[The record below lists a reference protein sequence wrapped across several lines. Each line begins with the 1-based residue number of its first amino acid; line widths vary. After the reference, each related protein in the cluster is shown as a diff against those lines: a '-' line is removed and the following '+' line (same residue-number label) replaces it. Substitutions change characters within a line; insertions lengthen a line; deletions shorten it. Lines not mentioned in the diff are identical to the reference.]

1 MQRRIF
7 GIENEYG
14 VTCTLRGQRRL
25 SPDEVARYLFRRV
38 VSWGRSSNVFLGN
51 GARLYLDV
59 GSHPEYATPECDSVR
74 ELVVH
79 DKAGERILEQL
90 LTSAEQRLGDEG
102 VHGDVYLF
110 KNNTDSAGNSYGCHE
125 NYCTSRRDDFSS
137 YTEVLIP
144 FLVSRQIYAGA
155 GKVLQ
160 TARGAMYCVSQ
171 RAEHIWEGVSS
182 ATTRSRPIINTRD
195 EPHADAERYRRLH
208 VIVGDSNMSE
218 YTNFLKVGTCSLMLR
233 MLEEPQVVLRD
244 MTLENPIRAI
254 REISHDMTCTR
265 RVRLANGREVSALDI
280 QSEYLNRALRF
291 AEHHEL
297 TDEEQLAL
305 DMWEYVLTHLE
316 DDPLKLDRELDWVI
330 KYKLIESYRERHDLA
345 LSDARVALVDLQ
357 YHDVN
362 RERGLFYRMQRRGM
376 VERMVTD
383 AEISDAVEHPP
394 QTTRA
399 RLRGE
404 FIKRAK
410 ERKRDYTVDWVHLKL
425 NDQAQRT
432 VLCKDPFKAHDER
445 VDKLIASLVTRRCP
459 LMDKLE
465 RLLNLTAALLH
476 TEHPLTADEL
486 RDRVGGY
493 PDAKASLPTHVRAR
507 QGRPAQHGDALP
519 GRNRP
524 RQRPT
529 GRRLPTRPRRVRRR
543 GPALRARRV
552 GCAPPGHQPR
562 APRRRRD
569 RPHQARRGRR
579 GPTRPSRSATS
590 RSPPRS
596 RPSSVPPPN
605 ARRSA
610 SATATP
616 IVSGRALAPLVQ
628 SRGHWY
634 LSGWD
639 RVRDDERLY
648 RVDRIQSDVTV
659 DRRSPNT
666 PSAHVADTLDLRGWE
681 LGDGPA
687 TAAVV
692 RVDADQAAYA
702 RHMLDDV
709 RDRT

>member
-1 MQRRIF
+1 VQRRIF

-38 VSWGRSSNVFLGN
+38 VSWGRSSNVFLAN

-79 DKAGERILEQL
+79 DKAGERILESL
-90 LTSAEQRLGDEG
+90 LNNAEQRLDDEG

-125 NYCTSRRDDFSS
+125 NYCTSRRDDFAS
-137 YTEVLIP
+137 YAEVLIP

-160 TARGAMYCVSQ
+160 TARGSMYCVSQ

-218 YTNFLKVGTCSLMLR
+218 YTNYLKVGACSLMLR

-254 REISHDMTCTR
+254 REISHDMTCRR

-297 TDEEQLAL
+297 DAEEKMAL
-305 DMWEYVLTHLE
+305 DMWEHCLTAIE
-316 DDPLKLDRELDWVI
+316 EDPLTLDKELDWVI
-330 KYKLIESYRERHDLA
+330 KYKLIEAYRERHDLA
-345 LSDARVALVDLQ
+345 LSDARVSLVDLQ

-362 RERGLFYRMQRRGM
+362 QKRGLFYRMQQKGM
-376 VERMVTD
+376 VERIVTD
-383 AEISDAVEHPP
+383 TEIAEAVETPP

-410 ERKRDYTVDWVHLKL
+410 DRKRDYTVDWVHLKL

-445 VDKLIASLVTRRCP
+445 VEKLIASL
-459 LMDKLE
+459 
-465 RLLNLTAALLH
+465 
-476 TEHPLTADEL
+476 
-486 RDRVGGY
+486 
-493 PDAKASLPTHVRAR
+493 
-507 QGRPAQHGDALP
+507 
-519 GRNRP
+519 
-524 RQRPT
+524 
-529 GRRLPTRPRRVRRR
+529 
-543 GPALRARRV
+543 
-552 GCAPPGHQPR
+552 
-562 APRRRRD
+562 
-569 RPHQARRGRR
+569 
-579 GPTRPSRSATS
+579 
-590 RSPPRS
+590 
-596 RPSSVPPPN
+596 
-605 ARRSA
+605 
-610 SATATP
+610 
-616 IVSGRALAPLVQ
+616 
-628 SRGHWY
+628 
-634 LSGWD
+634 
-639 RVRDDERLY
+639 
-648 RVDRIQSDVTV
+648 
-659 DRRSPNT
+659 
-666 PSAHVADTLDLRGWE
+666 
-681 LGDGPA
+681 
-687 TAAVV
+687 
-692 RVDADQAAYA
+692 
-702 RHMLDDV
+702 
-709 RDRT
+709 